1 MPQKAIFFLLISLI
15 GGSCLSAQNHNGV
28 TNLYR
33 RILIV
38 ENNQKRTTNDDAHF
52 ITFTAKGF
60 YTSDAN
66 GMSVGEQL
74 IPFVKNEKSFHCYS
88 GFFNGQYSQ
97 VFFSSDYSR
106 INVIQGNKTYVYQ
119 REPGITTTASM
130 RPRPEI
136 SNRANSN
143 FIPNQSSMPVLPTSS
158 SGDTRPKRR
167 MCTTCGGTGKYGEEI
182 IYRNDYTG
190 QQLNEYCSKCGRT
203 TTPHYHREKMCRV
216 CMGRGYI
223 EN

>member
-1 MPQKAIFFLLISLI
+1 MSRISILLLLFAVFFS
-15 GGSCLSAQNHNGV
+15 GCLSAQNHNGI
-28 TNLYR
+28 THLYK

-38 ENNQKRTTNDDAHF
+38 ENNQKRATNDDAHF

-74 IPFVKNEKSFHCYS
+74 VPFVKNDKSYHCYS
-88 GFFNGQYSQ
+88 GFFNGRHSH

-106 INVIQGNKTYVYQ
+106 INVTQGNKTYVYQ
-119 REPGITTTASM
+119 REPGTSTTASM
-130 RPRPEI
+130 RPRPQNPSSAS
-136 SNRANSN
+136 SNLT
-143 FIPNQSSMPVLPTSS
+143 PPQPPMPTPPTIS
-158 SGDTRPKRR
+158 SGASRPIKRT
-167 MCTTCGGTGKYGEEI
+167 CTVCGGTGKYGEEI

-190 QQLNEYCSKCGRT
+190 RQLNEYCSKCGRT